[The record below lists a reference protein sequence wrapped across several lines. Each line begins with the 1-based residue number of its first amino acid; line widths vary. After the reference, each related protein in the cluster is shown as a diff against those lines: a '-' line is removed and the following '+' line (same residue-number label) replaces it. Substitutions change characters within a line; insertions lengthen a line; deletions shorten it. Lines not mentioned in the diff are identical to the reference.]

1 MADGIFRA
9 LGLVLT
15 AGAVMLTPAPSRG
28 GEPAD
33 AGLPKLIAT
42 GWDHPTPAQFRRHI
56 AAFERWPFQGAVI
69 APTRTG
75 PDGKEVG
82 SSFAFGRDHW
92 DEAAFAA
99 STADLQAA
107 KRARGGDYFLLINAN
122 PGDVDWFD
130 DDGWAQV
137 VDHWRLLAR
146 VARQG
151 GLKGLLYDAEPYAPP
166 HAQFSY
172 ARQEGRDRHSFAEY
186 AARARDRGR
195 DVMRAVV
202 AEYPNITILA
212 YRLIS
217 DLPMPAPGQPDALS
231 MLEGHVYGLC
241 PAFLDGWLDAAP
253 PSVVIVEGNENAYR
267 YNSVAEFDHAY
278 VTLTTRAPRLLS
290 PENRAKYRA
299 QVQISHGIYLDTH
312 GNPPSS
318 PWYIDPMGGSRGARL
333 EANVAAALHACD
345 GYVWIYGEKGRWWP
359 SDGSGFPAWPEVIPG
374 ADQALLRAVDPT
386 AAARR
391 RIAALG
397 PEENRLKNA
406 SFTAGNPGG
415 SPEHWW
421 TWQNDDSHGKFD
433 LDTDAGAAS
442 ARIRGVSSGCFAQN
456 IPGVQPGEVYVV
468 SARCRGKG
476 AGAPSIRVRWTDAK
490 GGWTAEDRDVF
501 ILPSPPAQPDGWREL
516 IGLVRVPH
524 GAAGIV
530 LLLSA
535 SGQRGPS
542 DVVWFDDAV
551 VAPLGPVAPAPAEKD
566 RRPQP

>member
-299 QVQISHGIYLDTH
+299 QVQISHGIYQ
-312 GNPPSS
+312 
-318 PWYIDPMGGSRGARL
+318 I
-333 EANVAAALHACD
+333 
-345 GYVWIYGEKGRWWP
+345 GR
-359 SDGSGFPAWPEVIPG
+359 AHV
-374 ADQALLRAVDPT
+374 
-386 AAARR
+386 
-391 RIAALG
+391 
-397 PEENRLKNA
+397 
-406 SFTAGNPGG
+406 
-415 SPEHWW
+415 
-421 TWQNDDSHGKFD
+421 
-433 LDTDAGAAS
+433 
-442 ARIRGVSSGCFAQN
+442 
-456 IPGVQPGEVYVV
+456 
-468 SARCRGKG
+468 
-476 AGAPSIRVRWTDAK
+476 
-490 GGWTAEDRDVF
+490 
-501 ILPSPPAQPDGWREL
+501 
-516 IGLVRVPH
+516 
-524 GAAGIV
+524 
-530 LLLSA
+530 
-535 SGQRGPS
+535 
-542 DVVWFDDAV
+542 
-551 VAPLGPVAPAPAEKD
+551 
-566 RRPQP
+566 